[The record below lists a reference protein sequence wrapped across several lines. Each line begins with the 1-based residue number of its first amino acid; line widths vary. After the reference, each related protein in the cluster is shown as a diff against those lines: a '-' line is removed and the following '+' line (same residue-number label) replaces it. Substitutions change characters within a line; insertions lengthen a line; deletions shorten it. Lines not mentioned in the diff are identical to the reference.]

1 LACYT
6 AGGAPDTAVSDGES
20 GNLPQPR
27 SAAAGD
33 SVVARHYAGQSPTIV
48 GANAFAGAV
57 IVIATLL
64 KWIVPWEFSWVFL
77 AIFVPTCVLYLRGS
91 LRLRVSFSRKLA
103 FWVGMAIIYLS
114 LQTYLDYYAEHEFFM
129 HRIQQLLLHHLAPL
143 LIVTAFPATV
153 LRAGMPLSWRV
164 HVLQPLRHSW
174 PWRVV
179 SGVLLN
185 PTVATLLFIGFILI
199 WLVPSMQT
207 LAMLD
212 WRIYRFMNW
221 SMLVSGFAYWSLVLD
236 HRPHPPGRMTAGL
249 RVLSPAITMTP
260 QILAGAII
268 TFSKI
273 DLYPIFEICGRA
285 FTFNVLTGQLI
296 GGVIIWVPSALLES
310 IGGLMA
316 LRQWLRLSRNGRLP
330 RKPPIRKTAAPRATP
345 LPD

>member
-1 LACYT
+1 VT
-6 AGGAPDTAVSDGES
+6 VT
-20 GNLPQPR
+20 
-27 SAAAGD
+27 
-33 SVVARHYAGQSPTIV
+33 
-48 GANAFAGAV
+48 
-57 IVIATLL
+57 ATLL

-77 AIFVPTCVLYLRGS
+77 AGFLLTCVLYLRGS
-91 LRLRVSFSRKLA
+91 RRLPVSFSRQLA
-103 FWVGMAIIYLS
+103 FWIGMAIIYLS
-114 LQTYLDYYAEHEFFM
+114 LHTYLDYYAEHEFFM

-143 LIVTAFPATV
+143 LIVTAFPGTV
-153 LRAGMPLSWRV
+153 LRAGMPLAWRV
-164 HVLQPLRHSW
+164 HVLQPLRRSW
-174 PWRVV
+174 PWRIV

-185 PTVATLLFIGFILI
+185 PTVATLLFIAFIVI

-221 SMLVSGFAYWSLVLD
+221 SMLISGFAYWSLVLD

-260 QILAGAII
+260 QILAGAIV
-268 TFSKI
+268 TFSKT

-330 RKPPIRKTAAPRATP
+330 RKPLHKPTRRTSAVVDTVV
-345 LPD
+345 PD